1 MKNEVI
7 VLKQAPVIEYELL
20 DAISEEVK
28 AKIESLNLDSI
39 EASEST
45 LSTVKNIRSELSRE
59 FKDLEEKRKL
69 VKETVMKPYNDFDEQ
84 YKAKISNLFNDADK
98 KLKSKIDEVED
109 EILSRKIEG
118 LKDYFLSVN
127 KHDFITFEDVFKDEK
142 IIKSK
147 TDKYYEG
154 VINDY
159 LAKVEADLHTIG
171 TVSYEERVLAKY
183 QMVKDLNRAI
193 SEVNLEVQRE
203 DAIRARQ
210 KEQEAAKAE
219 VKPEPIVQ
227 PKPTEPKSE
236 PEQTFKC
243 SFTVYGTKNQL
254 RELKEFMNAKGLKY
268 ERGN

>member
-7 VLKQAPVIEYELL
+7 VLKQAPIIEYELL

-118 LKDYFLSVN
+118 LRDYFLSVN
-127 KHDFITFEDVFKDEK
+127 KHDFITFEDIFKDEK

-147 TDKYYEG
+147 TDKYYES

-159 LAKVEADLHTIG
+159 LAKVGADLHTIS
-171 TVSYEERVLAKY
+171 TVSYEESTCKVS
-183 QMVKDLNRAI
+183 D
-193 SEVNLEVQRE
+193 S
-203 DAIRARQ
+203 
-210 KEQEAAKAE
+210 
-219 VKPEPIVQ
+219 
-227 PKPTEPKSE
+227 
-236 PEQTFKC
+236 
-243 SFTVYGTKNQL
+243 
-254 RELKEFMNAKGLKY
+254 
-268 ERGN
+268 